1 MKELYVNKN
10 KYIRLRIAK
19 VGCTYRADISINK
32 YAYDKNEER
41 YYEINFDVFSPYDY
55 SSEEETFEKIEELT
69 CGTYDFETQTINLL
83 IKNQKRLIDEINK
96 IKEK

>member
-10 KYIRLRIAK
+10 KYIRLRITK
-19 VGCTYRADISINK
+19 VGCTYRADMSINK

-55 SSEEETFEKIEELT
+55 ADENEALKNAIEWLKEEASKFQEQL
-69 CGTYDFETQTINLL
+69 
-83 IKNQKRLIDEINK
+83 
-96 IKEK
+96 KEVE

>member
-41 YYEINFDVFSPYDY
+41 YYEIYFDAYKK
-55 SSEEETFEKIEELT
+55 FENK
-69 CGTYDFETQTINLL
+69 CIN
-83 IKNQKRLIDEINK
+83 IGNDSNE
-96 IKEK
+96 

>member
-19 VGCTYRADISINK
+19 VGCTYRADMSINK

-55 SSEEETFEKIEELT
+55 ADENEALKNAIEWLKEEASKFQEQLKEVSE
-69 CGTYDFETQTINLL
+69 
-83 IKNQKRLIDEINK
+83 
-96 IKEK
+96 

>member
-1 MKELYVNKN
+1 MIKIWINEN

-32 YAYDKNEER
+32 YAYDKNQER

-55 SSEEETFEKIEELT
+55 SSEEETFEKAKEWLYEEL
-69 CGTYDFETQTINLL
+69 
-83 IKNQKRLIDEINK
+83 KRLQDNVIL
-96 IKEK
+96 KEVSK